1 MRLLIAGG
9 GTGGHLYPGIA
20 VAEEVVRRGG
30 QVLFVGTSR
39 GLEARAVPAA
49 GYALELL
56 EVSGLK
62 RVGPMA
68 VLRGLLRLPGA
79 FLRSLSILRRF
90 RPDVVLGVGG
100 YASGPL
106 VLAAALWRY
115 PTAIQEQN
123 SVPGIT
129 NRILSRLVR
138 VVVVAFD
145 EARGF
150 FPAGKS
156 ETIGNPVR
164 SKLVATLTAGAG
176 NDEPSASPSIL
187 VVGGSQGARAVNDLV
202 LAAVEMLA
210 KNQPLQVDGLEPGVS
225 RSAPLPAGE
234 RPPTSTSAGEGPL
247 APGRLAKSG
256 SLPAIVHQTGP
267 SDEDRCRERYRALGV
282 ADRVNVRPFIDD
294 MAAEYHRA
302 SLVVARA
309 GALPL
314 AELAIAGRPA
324 ILIPLPTAADDHQSK
339 NAARFAQVGAALV
352 LDQRTF
358 TGAELAQ
365 LLRDLL
371 ADSARRQAMAEAMR
385 SLARPKAAADIVDR
399 LERLTR

>member
-49 GYALELL
+49 GYPLELL

-62 RVGPMA
+62 RVGSIA
-68 VLRGLLRLPGA
+68 ALRSLFRLPKA

-138 VVVVAFD
+138 IVVVAFD
-145 EARGF
+145 EARRF
-150 FPAGKS
+150 FPAAKC

-164 SKLVATLTAGAG
+164 GKLVATLIAGSADP
-176 NDEPSASPSIL
+176 NASPRIL

-202 LAAVEMLA
+202 LAAVEILA
-210 KNQPLQVDGLEPGVS
+210 KN
-225 RSAPLPAGE
+225 
-234 RPPTSTSAGEGPL
+234 
-247 APGRLAKSG
+247 G
-256 SLPAIVHQTGP
+256 SLPALVHQSGP
-267 SDEDRCRERYRALGV
+267 SDLDRCSERYRALGV
-282 ADRVNVRPFIDD
+282 ADRIDVRPFIDD
-294 MAAEYHRA
+294 MATEYHRA

-309 GALPL
+309 GALTL
-314 AELAIAGRPA
+314 AELAIAGRPV

-339 NAARFAQVGAALV
+339 NAARFAAANAAIV
-352 LDQRTF
+352 LDQRTC
-358 TGAELAQ
+358 TGAQLAQ
-365 LLRDLL
+365 LLGDLL
-371 ADSARRQAMAEAMR
+371 ADSARRQVMAEAMR
-385 SLARPKAAADIVDR
+385 SLARPKAAGEIVDR
-399 LERLTR
+399 LERL

>member
-9 GTGGHLYPGIA
+9 GTGGHLFPGMA

-39 GLEARAVPAA
+39 GLEAHAVPAA
-49 GYALELL
+49 GYQLELL

-62 RVGPMA
+62 RMGLIA
-68 VLRGLLRLPGA
+68 FLRGLLRLPKA

-100 YASGPL
+100 YASGPM

-138 VVVVAFD
+138 VVLVAFD
-145 EARGF
+145 EVRRF
-150 FPAGKS
+150 FPAGK
-156 ETIGNPVR
+156 IDMVGNPVR
-164 SKLVATLTAGAG
+164 SKLVATLTAGTG
-176 NDEPSASPSIL
+176 NDEHAPGIL

-202 LAAVEMLA
+202 MAAVDALA
-210 KNQPLQVDGLEPGVS
+210 KN
-225 RSAPLPAGE
+225 
-234 RPPTSTSAGEGPL
+234 
-247 APGRLAKSG
+247 G
-256 SLPAIVHQTGP
+256 SLPTIVHQTGP
-267 SDEDRCRERYRALGV
+267 SDLDRCKERYRAMYV
-282 ADRVNVRPFIDD
+282 VDRVEVRPFVDD
-294 MAAEYHRA
+294 MATEYHRA

-309 GALPL
+309 GALTL
-314 AELAIAGRPA
+314 AELAIAGRAA

-339 NAARFAQVGAALV
+339 NAARFAQAGAAIV
-352 LDQRTF
+352 LNQQRV
-358 TGAELAQ
+358 TGAQLAQ
-365 LLRDLL
+365 LLGDLL
-371 ADSARRQAMAEAMR
+371 ADSGRRRAMSAAMR
-385 SLARPKAAADIVDR
+385 SLARPKAAAEIVDR
-399 LERLTR
+399 LEKLTA